1 LINAAITPASSQSI
15 LAGVDG
21 NTLTV
26 AENYTA
32 TAREWKY
39 STTSGTGYQSFSSA
53 ETGTTYTP
61 NFVNNGTYYIVV
73 ESELNGLTTTSNEV
87 QISVNNITLTTTS
100 LTPATL
106 FYDLSASSGNVA
118 IDVAYTTS
126 GDFNAGNEFTAQLS
140 DGNGSFASPLN
151 IGTLSDITS
160 GTISASIPNTLPTG
174 LQYRIRVI
182 ASDPAIFGNDNGE
195 DILFDQFSVS
205 VSPTATQNILTN
217 VSGNFLTVT
226 ESQNTTAR
234 EWRYS
239 TTSGSGYQ
247 PFSPAETLPSY
258 TPLFD
263 TQGDYYVICA
273 STNQFSDEVISNEV
287 LISVTISVGIN
298 DNTKSIVRVWNNG
311 NGITADLT
319 SAQLNNASLI
329 IMNLEGKEIVRTAVQ
344 SGVVNTINAE
354 LAKGI
359 YLVKIYDNNHVFTTK
374 VAQH

>member
-1 LINAAITPASSQSI
+1 M
-15 LAGVDG
+15 AGVDG
-21 NTLTV
+21 ATLTV

-39 STTSGTGYQSFSSA
+39 STTSGTGYQSFSTA

-61 NFVNNGTYYIVV
+61 NFPNNGTYYIVA
-73 ESELNGLTTTSNEV
+73 ESELNGLTTVSNEV
-87 QISVNNITLTTTS
+87 QVSVNSITLTTTS

-106 FYDLSASSGNVA
+106 LYDLSASSGNVA

-126 GDFNAGNEFTAQLS
+126 GDFNTGNEFTAQLS
-140 DGNGSFASPLN
+140 DGNGSFANPLN
-151 IGTLSDITS
+151 IGTITDITS

-174 LQYRIRVI
+174 FQYRIRVI

-195 DILFDQFSVS
+195 DISFDQFSVS
-205 VSPTATQNILTN
+205 VAPSATQNILVD

-239 TTSGSGYQ
+239 ATSGTGYQ
-247 PFSPAETLPSY
+247 SFSPAETSPSY

-287 LISVTISVGIN
+287 LISVTISVGIDN
-298 DNTKSIVRVWNNG
+298 NTKNIVRVWNTG
-311 NGITADLT
+311 TGITADLT
-319 SAQLNNASLI
+319 NAQLNNASLT
-329 IMNLEGKEIVRTAVQ
+329 IMNLEGKEIVHTAVQ
-344 SGVVNTINAE
+344 SGVVNTVPAE

-359 YLVKIYDNNHVFTTK
+359 YLVKIYDSNNMFTTK
-374 VAQH
+374 VAKQ